1 MDISELSA
9 RMADSIS
16 AELGYGEDKKEIIA
30 YGIESLI
37 LALIGFAAVLL
48 VASLLKVLFP
58 AAMAAIFG
66 GLLRK
71 MSGGAH
77 FNSPWKCLVSGA
89 VVYSLLGLLAKQMVE
104 HSLYTSELGFLVLI
118 ASLIVVAL
126 FAPVDCEA
134 KPIHSPVFRRKLKV
148 SSVGFIIFACVI
160 ILISNNFLLN
170 TSVVLGIGYQT
181 ITLLPVF
188 NKRKKEVPV

>member
-1 MDISELSA
+1 
-9 RMADSIS
+9 MADSIS
-16 AELGYGEDKKEIIA
+16 AELGYGEDKKEIIS

-48 VASLLKVLFP
+48 VASFLKVLFP
-58 AAMAAIFG
+58 AAIAAIFG

-71 MSGGAH
+71 VSGGAH
-77 FNSPWKCLVSGA
+77 FDSPWKCLVSGA

-104 HSLYTSELGFLVLI
+104 YHIYTFELGLLALI
-118 ASLIVVAL
+118 ISLIFVAR

-148 SSVGFIIFACVI
+148 ASVCFVI
-160 ILISNNFLLN
+160 LGCLVIMFSNNHLLN
-170 TSVVLGIGYQT
+170 TSVVLGVGYQT

-188 NKRKKEVPV
+188 NKKTKEV